1 MFHFTLST
9 YFTTCS
15 TPFPNSI
22 LDIHRPF
29 QVPHSNTHSNPYSNS
44 PPTGEHFPPGGGHST
59 LHRGSLMK
67 SHGRRRKY
75 TPPRGVFHP
84 QGLGSIPP
92 QGEPSTPK
100 GREPYP
106 PKGSLP
112 LPRGGNHTPPRGV
125 FHPQG
130 VGFILPH
137 GEPSTPRVGQT
148 LNPKP

>member
-9 YFTTCS
+9 CFTTCS
-15 TPFPNSI
+15 TYFPNST
-22 LDIHRPF
+22 LYIHHPF

-59 LHRGSLMK
+59 LNRGSLMK

-92 QGEPSTPK
+92 QGESSTSN
-100 GREPYP
+100 GWEPYP
-106 PKGSLP
+106 PTGSLP
-112 LPRGGNHTPPRGV
+112 
-125 FHPQG
+125 PQG
-130 VGFILPH
+130 WVKLQIPN
-137 GEPSTPRVGQT
+137 PKT
-148 LNPKP
+148 LNPKNPKTSNPNTLKP